1 MPAINSI
8 QRGVITIPSSGIS
21 NTSAAVTISSVDV
34 SKSSLRLLGGSCNSS
49 GNVTSYP
56 RIVLTNSTTITAT
69 RVETAINN
77 ALISWELTEYV

>member
-8 QRGVITIPSSGIS
+8 QRGVITIPSSGSS
-21 NTSAAVTISSVDV
+21 NVSATATITSVNV

-49 GNVTSYP
+49 GNIISYP
-56 RIVLTNSTTITAT
+56 RLVLTDSTTITAT